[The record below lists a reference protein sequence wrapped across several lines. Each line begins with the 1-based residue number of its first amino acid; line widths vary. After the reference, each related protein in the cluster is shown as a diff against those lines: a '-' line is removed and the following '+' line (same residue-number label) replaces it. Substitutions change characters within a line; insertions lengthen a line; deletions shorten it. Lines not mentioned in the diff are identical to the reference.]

1 MPVKQDCIYCH
12 QSFVP
17 FRSDTEYCSSRCRYR
32 YSYEKRLHTKQQ
44 SLYLTELS
52 ELKQELK
59 VLELEDVF
67 VPFFISRKPDP
78 QEEKDNRFIAL
89 KKQLDGLN
97 DQEFLTRITQW
108 EIDKHEKGS
117 QERYDLQRR
126 FSKMNQEEL
135 QDYVLKYRKALTEK
149 VKEIE
154 AKRIEKA
161 NRPIYVKNRLIE
173 IKLRISQLEPL
184 SRQEYVPEPPTEPQ
198 QQGVRRQKIIQRPR
212 MSREMGGADVRN
224 MSFMC
229 LQLSGELGRFLGE
242 LDRNMVAFALTG
254 DAGAGKSYF
263 SFEIARTLL
272 DNRLKVKY
280 YSLEEGIGALTQKK
294 LLRYGIGNELKITD
308 SATLEDV
315 QKDAGYY
322 DALII
327 DSYSKLSDDPQ
338 EFENLRQQNPSTI
351 FVVVFQKTTAK
362 TIRGGSSIKY
372 NSSATINVIMQG
384 NERVA
389 IMEKGRY
396 GTQGWVYSIDRGRI
410 IKEN

>member
-1 MPVKQDCIYCH
+1 MPVKQDCVYCH

-17 FRSDTEYCSSRCRYR
+17 FRSDTEYCSPRCRYR
-32 YSYEKRLHTKQQ
+32 YRYEKDLHTKQQ

-52 ELKQELK
+52 ELKEELK
-59 VLELEDVF
+59 TLESENF
-67 VPFFISRKPDP
+67 VSLFSFKKHDP
-78 QEEKDNRFIAL
+78 QQEQNTSFLAT
-89 KKQLDGLN
+89 KKHLDGLN
-97 DQEFLTRITQW
+97 DQELLNLISKR

-117 QERYDLQRR
+117 EQRYNLQRR
-126 FSKMNQEEL
+126 FSNMSKSEL
-135 QDYVLKYRKALTEK
+135 QDYIVQYRKKLSDTA
-149 VKEIE
+149 KEIE
-154 AKRIEKA
+154 KQRIEKV
-161 NRPIYVKNRLIE
+161 NRPIYIKKRIEE
-173 IKLRISQLEPL
+173 IKLRIRELEPL
-184 SRQEYVPEPPTEPQ
+184 ARQEYVPDAPKEQ

-212 MSREMGGADVRN
+212 TSRELGGADVRN

-272 DNRLKVKY
+272 DNHLKVKY

-294 LLRYGIGNELKITD
+294 LSRYGIGNELKITD

-338 EFENLRQQNPSTI
+338 EFENLRQQNPNTI

-396 GTQGWVYSIDRGRI
+396 GTQNWVYSIDKGKI